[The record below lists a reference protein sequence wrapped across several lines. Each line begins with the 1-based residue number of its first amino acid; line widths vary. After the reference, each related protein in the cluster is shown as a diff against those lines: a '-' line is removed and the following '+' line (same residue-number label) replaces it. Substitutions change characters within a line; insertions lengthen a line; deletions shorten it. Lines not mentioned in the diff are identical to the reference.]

1 MWGGDADKRPPA
13 AEHSVRAMSKAKR
26 CNAISALAMGNGQVL
41 FCADPERDLVDL
53 ASSTI
58 DDIVHSHLE
67 VEGGGCEE
75 RRGNREK
82 PQQNGCKTLD
92 GGVQGSAAGQG
103 RRGDRQGKGAGGGY
117 CCSQEDLRGG
127 RVRGARSMQTT
138 LIPRLTLATVDAIVA
153 KTAATTNVASAF
165 TFSLSLS
172 RFRSQDSSAW

>member
-41 FCADPERDLVDL
+41 FCADPERVDL

-58 DDIVHSHLE
+58 DDIVLPSW
-67 VEGGGCEE
+67 GGRGVGVRK

-92 GGVQGSAAGQG
+92 GGVQGPAAGQG

-138 LIPRLTLATVDAIVA
+138 LIPTLTLATVDAIVA